1 MNKILYLVTLLF
13 SLTISSQDFQGQA
26 FYKTQT
32 AMDFGSWG
40 DRMSAEQK
48 KAMKERMKPFLEPV
62 YILTFDKTKS
72 IYKQEETLDAPG
84 GGGGGRGWGRMMSSS
99 GGPVFKDIS
108 SKKSLESREFM
119 GKKFLISNDQ
129 DRIKWVLEK
138 EQKMIGNYLCFKAT
152 AQLKKPKTMTSAWRN
167 AEKDSNQTKEND
179 AKQEDKDGESDKKVE
194 KLDEVVVNAE
204 VETITAWY
212 TPQIPVS
219 HGPAEY
225 GGLPGLILE
234 LTTGSTVM
242 LCTKVVMNPE
252 KRIEISAPTKG
263 ESVTRNEFDNI
274 VEVKVKEMRDMW
286 RGGRSKSIRKN

>member
-1 MNKILYLVTLLF
+1 MNKVLCVFLFLF
-13 SLTISSQDFQGQA
+13 STSISSQDFQGQA

-40 DRMSAEQK
+40 DGMSAEQK

-84 GGGGGRGWGRMMSSS
+84 GGGGRGWGRMMSST

>member
-1 MNKILYLVTLLF
+1 MNKILYLFALL
-13 SLTISSQDFQGQA
+13 STLTISSQDFQGQA

-48 KAMKERMKPFLEPV
+48 KSMKERMKPFLEPV

-72 IYKQEETLDAPG
+72 IYKQEESLDTPG
-84 GGGGGRGWGRMMSSS
+84 SGGGRGWGRMWASG
-99 GGPVFKDIS
+99 GGPVFKDITT
-108 SKKSLESREFM
+108 KKSLESTEFM

-129 DRIKWVLEK
+129 NKIKWVMGK

-152 AQLKKPKTMTSAWRN
+152 AQIKKPKTMTSVWRE
-167 AEKDSNQTKEND
+167 AEKEND
-179 AKQEDKDGESDKKVE
+179 SIKDPSKKELVE
-194 KLDEVVVNAE
+194 EYS
-204 VETITAWY
+204 TITAWY

-219 HGPAEY
+219 HGPAEF

-234 LTTGSTVM
+234 LTTDTTVM

-252 KRIEISAPTKG
+252 KRIQISEPTKG
-263 ESVTRNEFDNI
+263 EFVTRNEFENI
-274 VEVKVKEMRDMW
+274 VELKTKEMRDMW

>member
-1 MNKILYLVTLLF
+1 MNKILYIFTFFFTL
-13 SLTISSQDFQGQA
+13 SASSQDFQGQA

-72 IYKQEETLDAPG
+72 IYQQEERLDAPG
-84 GGGGGRGWGRMMSSS
+84 SGGGRGWGRMWASG
-99 GGPVFKDIS
+99 GGPVYKDVALN
-108 SKKSLESREFM
+108 KSLQSTEFM
-119 GKKFLISNDQ
+119 GKKFLISNDP
-129 DRIKWVLEK
+129 DKIRWVMEK

-152 AQLKKPKTMTSAWRN
+152 AQVSKPKTMTSVWRN
-167 AEKDSNQTKEND
+167 AEKQNDSI
-179 AKQEDKDGESDKKVE
+179 KDSSVGGVE
-194 KLDEVVVNAE
+194 EE
-204 VETITAWY
+204 YSTITAWY

-219 HGPAEY
+219 HGPAQY

-234 LTTGSTVM
+234 LTTDNSVM

-252 KRIEISAPTKG
+252 KRIQISEPKKG
-263 ESVTRNEFDNI
+263 EFVSRTEFENI
-274 VEVKVKEMRDMW
+274 VEVKTKEMRDMW

>member
-1 MNKILYLVTLLF
+1 MNKILYIFTLFFTL
-13 SLTISSQDFQGQA
+13 SISSQDFQGQA

-72 IYKQEETLDAPG
+72 IYQQEERLDAPG
-84 GGGGGRGWGRMMSSS
+84 SGGGRGWGRMWASG
-99 GGPVFKDIS
+99 GGPVYKDIA
-108 SKKSLESREFM
+108 SKKSIQSTEFM

-129 DRIKWVLEK
+129 DKIKWVMQK

-152 AQLKKPKTMTSAWRN
+152 AQVSKPKTMTSVWRN
-167 AEKDSNQTKEND
+167 SEKQNDSIKDSSVDELEKEY
-179 AKQEDKDGESDKKVE
+179 SI
-194 KLDEVVVNAE
+194 
-204 VETITAWY
+204 ITAWY
-212 TPQIPVS
+212 TPQIPVT
-219 HGPAEY
+219 HGPAQY

-234 LTTGSTVM
+234 LTTDNTVM

-252 KRIEISAPTKG
+252 KRIQISEPKKG
-263 ESVTRNEFDNI
+263 EFVSRTEFENI
-274 VEVKVKEMRDMW
+274 VEVKTKEMRDMW

>member
-1 MNKILYLVTLLF
+1 MNKILYIFTLFFTL
-13 SLTISSQDFQGQA
+13 SISSQDFQGQA

-32 AMDFGSWG
+32 SMDFGSWG

-72 IYKQEETLDAPG
+72 IYQQEERLDAPG
-84 GGGGGRGWGRMMSSS
+84 SGGGRGWGRMWASG
-99 GGPVFKDIS
+99 GGPVYKDIA
-108 SKKSLESREFM
+108 SKKSIQSTEFM

-129 DRIKWVLEK
+129 DKIKWVMQK

-152 AQLKKPKTMTSAWRN
+152 AQVSKPKTMTSVWRN
-167 AEKDSNQTKEND
+167 SEKQNDSIKDSSVYELEKEY
-179 AKQEDKDGESDKKVE
+179 SI
-194 KLDEVVVNAE
+194 
-204 VETITAWY
+204 ITAWY
-212 TPQIPVS
+212 TPQIPVT
-219 HGPAEY
+219 HGPAQY

-234 LTTGSTVM
+234 LTTDNTVM

-252 KRIEISAPTKG
+252 KRIQISEPKKG
-263 ESVTRNEFDNI
+263 EFVSRTEFENI
-274 VEVKVKEMRDMW
+274 VEVKTKEMRDMW

>member
-1 MNKILYLVTLLF
+1 MNKILYLFSLLF

-48 KAMKERMKPFLEPV
+48 KSMKERMKPFLEPV
-62 YILTFDKTKS
+62 FILTFDKTKS

-84 GGGGGRGWGRMMSSS
+84 SGGGRGWGKMMTSS
-99 GGPVFKDIS
+99 GGPIYKDIT
-108 SKKSLESREFM
+108 SKKSLQSTEFM
-119 GKKFLISNDQ
+119 GKKFLISNDP
-129 DRIKWVLEK
+129 DKIKWVMEK

-152 AQLKKPKTMTSAWRN
+152 AKVPKPKTMTSVWRN
-167 AEKDSNQTKEND
+167 TEKQNDSIKDSSID
-179 AKQEDKDGESDKKVE
+179 ESE
-194 KLDEVVVNAE
+194 EEYL
-204 VETITAWY
+204 TITAWY

-219 HGPAEY
+219 HGPAQY

-234 LTTGSTVM
+234 LTNDSTVM
-242 LCTKVVMNPE
+242 LCTKVVMNPD
-252 KRIEISAPTKG
+252 KRIQISEPKKG
-263 ESVTRNEFDNI
+263 EFVSRTEFENI
-274 VEVKVKEMRDMW
+274 VEVKTKEMRDMW

>member
-1 MNKILYLVTLLF
+1 MNKILYIFTLFFTL
-13 SLTISSQDFQGQA
+13 SISSQDFQGQA

-72 IYKQEETLDAPG
+72 IYQQEERLDAPG
-84 GGGGGRGWGRMMSSS
+84 SGGGRGWGRMWASG
-99 GGPVFKDIS
+99 GGPVYKDIV
-108 SKKSLESREFM
+108 SKKSIQSTEFM

-129 DRIKWVLEK
+129 DKIKWVMQK

-152 AQLKKPKTMTSAWRN
+152 AQVSKPKTMTSVWRN
-167 AEKDSNQTKEND
+167 SEKQNDSIKDSSVDELEKEF
-179 AKQEDKDGESDKKVE
+179 SI
-194 KLDEVVVNAE
+194 
-204 VETITAWY
+204 ITAWY
-212 TPQIPVS
+212 TPQIPVT
-219 HGPAEY
+219 HGPAQY

-234 LTTGSTVM
+234 LTTDNTVM

-252 KRIEISAPTKG
+252 KRIQISEPKKG
-263 ESVTRNEFDNI
+263 EFVSRTEFENI
-274 VEVKVKEMRDMW
+274 VEVKTKEMRDMW

>member
-1 MNKILYLVTLLF
+1 MNKILYIFALFF
-13 SLTISSQDFQGQA
+13 SLSVSSQDFQGQA

-72 IYKQEETLDAPG
+72 IYQQEETLDAPG
-84 GGGGGRGWGRMMSSS
+84 SGGGRGWGRMWASG
-99 GGPVFKDIS
+99 GGPVYKDVALN
-108 SKKSLESREFM
+108 KSLQSTEFM
-119 GKKFLISNDQ
+119 GKKFLISNDP
-129 DRIKWVLEK
+129 DKIKWVMEK

-152 AQLKKPKTMTSAWRN
+152 AQVSKPKTMTSVWRN
-167 AEKDSNQTKEND
+167 AEKQNDSI
-179 AKQEDKDGESDKKVE
+179 KDSAVGG
-194 KLDEVVVNAE
+194 AE
-204 VETITAWY
+204 EEYSTITAWY

-219 HGPAEY
+219 HGPAQY

-234 LTTGSTVM
+234 LTTDNTVM

-252 KRIEISAPTKG
+252 KRIQISEPKKG
-263 ESVTRNEFDNI
+263 EFVSRTEFENI
-274 VEVKVKEMRDMW
+274 VEVKTKEMRDMW

>member
-1 MNKILYLVTLLF
+1 MNKILYILTFFF
-13 SLTISSQDFQGQA
+13 SLSISSQDFQGQA

-32 AMDFGSWG
+32 SMDFGSWG

-72 IYKQEETLDAPG
+72 IYQQEERLDAPG
-84 GGGGGRGWGRMMSSS
+84 SGGGRGWGRMWASG
-99 GGPVFKDIS
+99 GGPVYKDIA
-108 SKKSLESREFM
+108 SKKSIQSTEFM

-129 DRIKWVLEK
+129 DKIKWVMQK

-152 AQLKKPKTMTSAWRN
+152 AQVSKPKTMTSVWRN
-167 AEKDSNQTKEND
+167 SEKQNDSIKDSSVDELE
-179 AKQEDKDGESDKKVE
+179 QEYSI
-194 KLDEVVVNAE
+194 
-204 VETITAWY
+204 ITAWY
-212 TPQIPVS
+212 TPQIPVT
-219 HGPAEY
+219 HGPAQY

-234 LTTGSTVM
+234 LTTDNTVM

-252 KRIEISAPTKG
+252 KRIQISEPKKG
-263 ESVTRNEFDNI
+263 EFVSRTEFENI
-274 VEVKVKEMRDMW
+274 VEVKTKEMRDMW

>member
-1 MNKILYLVTLLF
+1 MNKILYIFTFFFTL
-13 SLTISSQDFQGQA
+13 SVSSQDFQGQA

-72 IYKQEETLDAPG
+72 IYQQEERLDAPG
-84 GGGGGRGWGRMMSSS
+84 SGGGRGWGRMWASG
-99 GGPVFKDIS
+99 GGPVYKDIA
-108 SKKSLESREFM
+108 SKKSIQSTEFM

-129 DRIKWVLEK
+129 DKIKWVMQK

-152 AQLKKPKTMTSAWRN
+152 AQVSKPKTMTSVWRN
-167 AEKDSNQTKEND
+167 SEKQNDSIKDSSVYELEKEY
-179 AKQEDKDGESDKKVE
+179 SI
-194 KLDEVVVNAE
+194 
-204 VETITAWY
+204 ITAWY
-212 TPQIPVS
+212 TPQIPVT
-219 HGPAEY
+219 HGPAQY

-234 LTTGSTVM
+234 LTTDNTVM

-252 KRIEISAPTKG
+252 KRIQISEPKKG
-263 ESVTRNEFDNI
+263 EFVSRTEFENI
-274 VEVKVKEMRDMW
+274 VEVKTKEMRDMW

>member
-1 MNKILYLVTLLF
+1 MNKILYIFTFFFTL
-13 SLTISSQDFQGQA
+13 SVSSQDFQGQA

-72 IYKQEETLDAPG
+72 IYQQEETLDAPG
-84 GGGGGRGWGRMMSSS
+84 SGGGRGWGKMWASA
-99 GGPVFKDIS
+99 GGPVYKDIAS
-108 SKKSLESREFM
+108 QKSLQSTEFM

-129 DRIKWVLEK
+129 NKIKWVMEK

-152 AQLKKPKTMTSAWRN
+152 AQVSKPKTMTSVWRK
-167 AEKDSNQTKEND
+167 AEKEND
-179 AKQEDKDGESDKKVE
+179 SIKDSANYEAQEDYSMV
-194 KLDEVVVNAE
+194 
-204 VETITAWY
+204 TAWY

-219 HGPAEY
+219 HGPAEF

-234 LTTGSTVM
+234 LTTDRTVM
-242 LCTKVVMNPE
+242 LCTRVVMNPE
-252 KRIEISAPTKG
+252 KRIQISEPTKG
-263 ESVTRNEFDNI
+263 EFVSRTEFENI
-274 VEVKVKEMRDMW
+274 VEVKTKEMRDMW
-286 RGGRSKSIRKN
+286 RGGGRSKSIRKN

>member
-1 MNKILYLVTLLF
+1 MNKVLCVFLFLF
-13 SLTISSQDFQGQA
+13 STSISSQDFQGQA

-72 IYKQEETLDAPG
+72 IYKQEETLDAP

-179 AKQEDKDGESDKKVE
+179 TKQEDKDGESDKKVE

>member
-1 MNKILYLVTLLF
+1 MRKFLFTIIIL
-13 SLTISSQDFQGQA
+13 LTFNLSSQEFQGQA

-48 KAMKERMKPFLEPV
+48 KNMKERMKPFLEPV

-72 IYKQEETLDAPG
+72 IYKQEERLDAPG
-84 GGGGGRGWGRMMSSS
+84 SGGGRGWGRMMASN
-99 GGPVFKDIS
+99 GGPVYKDVV
-108 SKKSLESREFM
+108 SKKSIQSTEFM

-129 DRIKWVLEK
+129 NNIKWEMQK
-138 EQKMIGNYLCFKAT
+138 EQKMIGSYLCFKAT
-152 AQLKKPKTMTSAWRN
+152 AQVQKPKTMTSVWRN
-167 AEKDSNQTKEND
+167 SEKEAQKSKEQKDSIKINGKI
-179 AKQEDKDGESDKKVE
+179 E
-194 KLDEVVVNAE
+194 KLEEVVVTTE
-204 VETITAWY
+204 IETITAWY

-219 HGPAEY
+219 HGPSEY

-234 LTTGSTVM
+234 LTTDNTVM

-252 KRIEISAPTKG
+252 KRIQISEPTKG
-263 ESVTRNEFDNI
+263 EFVSRSEFENI
-274 VEVKVKEMRDMW
+274 VEVKTKEMREMW

>member
-1 MNKILYLVTLLF
+1 MNKILYIFALFFTL
-13 SLTISSQDFQGQA
+13 SVSSQDFQGQA

-72 IYKQEETLDAPG
+72 IYQQEERLDAPG
-84 GGGGGRGWGRMMSSS
+84 SGGGRGWGRMWASG
-99 GGPVFKDIS
+99 GGPVYKDVALN
-108 SKKSLESREFM
+108 KSLQSTEFM
-119 GKKFLISNDQ
+119 GKKFLISNDP
-129 DRIKWVLEK
+129 DKIRWVMEK

-152 AQLKKPKTMTSAWRN
+152 AQVSKPKTMTSVWRN
-167 AEKDSNQTKEND
+167 AEKQNDSI
-179 AKQEDKDGESDKKVE
+179 KDSAVGGVE
-194 KLDEVVVNAE
+194 EE
-204 VETITAWY
+204 YSTITAWY

-219 HGPAEY
+219 HGPAQY

-234 LTTGSTVM
+234 LTTDNSVM

-252 KRIEISAPTKG
+252 KRIQISEPKKG
-263 ESVTRNEFDNI
+263 EFVSRTEFENI
-274 VEVKVKEMRDMW
+274 VEVKTKEMRDMW